1 MSAILSSA
9 VAVTAAANGI
19 LCLTFDDSRFAD
31 WEAALPIFAAHG
43 AHATFFAYH
52 GIDENAVASL
62 RKLSEAGHSIGLHG
76 LKHQVAPDAVAK
88 LGEEGYLA
96 DEIEPQLAACRAA
109 GLHVR
114 SFAYPM
120 SRHTP
125 QTDALLLR
133 HFDRLRG
140 GGDFS
145 GAFPAA
151 EAASRRY
158 LPGLGVGPKY
168 KRGGA
173 EVAAMLPGVA
183 ASNAVLVLYS
193 HGIGETAE
201 GVSTSRA
208 DLETVLSAAE
218 SLGMAIL
225 GFDEL
230 DRMCAAPAL
239 RWSCSE
245 NARIA
250 GGRLVV
256 DVPAGEEAKGG
267 LASAEIDLSPWDGRP
282 VGAEIAALGKGI
294 GRPLHWYNGLK
305 FQFEYEDPVA
315 GDWFYPNTPSRRG
328 DFPAQTIRLG
338 DFGAATRRKARI
350 VLGLQEASG
359 HAEFDLSSL
368 RLVDP
373 VPPWPVT
380 NQTHRCEYTVLFNAE
395 AQRRGETKGK
405 DLAQSPRSPQ
415 SHLDANEQLR
425 GDSQSGNPVN
435 HVSEKTSRTLR
446 TSRDENLCPSA
457 PLRLCVENLR
467 GVMSPHRMT
476 EDDFDTLESWG
487 ATLVRYQ
494 MWGYRQEKDAPV
506 DFAAYDRWLA
516 EKLDHFDSFV
526 LPQAVKRGMMVVLD
540 LHTPPGGRDAANDL
554 RMCHDAECA
563 DFFVET
569 WRRIAA
575 RFRGRDGIYG
585 YDLVNEP
592 MQTSEALPGCDFW
605 TLQKR
610 AAEAIR
616 EIDPDVSIVVEA
628 NSQDSP
634 SAFATLS
641 PLDLANVIY
650 EVHMYVP
657 LRFTHQGVMWKP
669 GKTPDPYP
677 NAEKGWSAETLR
689 GALKPVRDFQLRHGA
704 KIYCGEFSAI
714 AWAPGA
720 DRYLRDCIAIFE
732 EYGWDWTYHAFREWP
747 GWSVEHEGTGADSLV
762 PAPAGTP
769 RKTALLEGLR
779 R

>member
-1 MSAILSSA
+1 MSAKTAMSLILSSA
-9 VAVTAAANGI
+9 VAATAAANGV
-19 LCLTFDDSRFAD
+19 LCLTFDDSRFPD

-52 GIDENAVASL
+52 DIDDGAVASL

-76 LKHQVAPDAVAK
+76 LKHQVAPDVVAK
-88 LGEEGYLA
+88 LGEDGYLA

-109 GLHVR
+109 GLPVR

-140 GGDFS
+140 GGDFA
-145 GAFPAA
+145 GAFPVA

-168 KRGGA
+168 RRGGA

-201 GVSTSRA
+201 GVSMSRA
-208 DLETVLSAAE
+208 DLETILAAAE
-218 SLGMAIL
+218 SLGMAIV

-230 DRMCAAPAL
+230 DRFGAEPAL
-239 RWSCSE
+239 VWTTSQY
-245 NARIA
+245 ARIE
-250 GGRLVV
+250 GGRLMI
-256 DVPAGEEAKGG
+256 DVPPGEEAAKGG
-267 LASAEIDLSPWDGRP
+267 LASAEIDISPWDGRP
-282 VGAEIAALGKGI
+282 VGAEITASGRGI
-294 GRPLHWYNGLK
+294 GKPLHWYNGLK

-315 GDWFYPNTPSRRG
+315 GDWFYPNTASRLG
-328 DFPAQTIRLG
+328 DFPEQTIRLG
-338 DFGAATRRKARI
+338 DFSAATRRKARL

-368 RLVDP
+368 RLIEP

-380 NQTHRCEYTVLFNAE
+380 NQAHRCEYRGTLAE
-395 AQRRGETKGK
+395 TAI
-405 DLAQSPRSPQ
+405 
-415 SHLDANEQLR
+415 HR
-425 GDSQSGNPVN
+425 GDITP
-435 HVSEKTSRTLR
+435 R
-446 TSRDENLCPSA
+446 
-457 PLRLCVENLR
+457 R

-476 EDDFDTLESWG
+476 EADFDTLQAWG
-487 ATLVRYQ
+487 ATLLRYQ
-494 MWGYRQEKDAPV
+494 MWGYRQKKDAPV

-526 LPQAVKRGMMVVLD
+526 LPQAAARGMKVVLD
-540 LHTPPGGRDAANDL
+540 LHTPPGNRDAANDL
-554 RMCHDAECA
+554 RMCHDSECA

-575 RFRGRDGIYG
+575 RFKGREGIYG

-616 EIDPDVSIVVEA
+616 EIDPDVPVIVEA

-641 PLDLANVIY
+641 PLDFANVIY

-657 LRFTHQGVMWKP
+657 LRFTHQGVMWKQ
-669 GKTPDPYP
+669 GKTPDSYP
-677 NAEKGWSAETLR
+677 NAEKGWNAESLR
-689 GALKPVRDFQLRHGA
+689 GALGPVRDFQLRHGA

-720 DRYLRDCIAIFE
+720 YQYLRDCIDLFE
-732 EYGWDWTYHAFREWP
+732 EFGWDWTYHAFREWE
-747 GWSVEHEGTGADSLV
+747 GWSVEHEGPDVHHL
-762 PAPAGTP
+762 APSSDNP
-769 RKTALLEGLR
+769 RKRALLEGFSAAPAPSPHSCPR
-779 R
+779 EPPSPRP

>member
-1 MSAILSSA
+1 MSAKTAMSLILSSA
-9 VAVTAAANGI
+9 VAATAAANGV
-19 LCLTFDDSRFAD
+19 LCLTFDDSRFSD

-52 GIDENAVASL
+52 DIDDGAAASL

-76 LKHQVAPDAVAK
+76 LKHQVAPDVVAK
-88 LGEEGYLA
+88 LGEDGYLA
-96 DEIEPQLAACRAA
+96 DEIEPQLAVCRAA
-109 GLHVR
+109 GLPVR

-140 GGDFS
+140 GGDFA
-145 GAFPAA
+145 GAFPVA

-168 KRGGA
+168 RRGGA

-201 GVSTSRA
+201 GVSMSRA
-208 DLETVLSAAE
+208 DLETILAAAE
-218 SLGMAIL
+218 SLGMAIV

-230 DRMCAAPAL
+230 DRLGAEPTL
-239 RWSCSE
+239 VWTTTQH
-245 NARIA
+245 ARIE
-250 GGRLVV
+250 GDRLVV
-256 DVPAGEEAKGG
+256 DVPQGEEAAKGG
-267 LASAEIDLSPWDGRP
+267 LASAEIDLSAWDGRP
-282 VGAEIAALGKGI
+282 VGAEITASGRGI
-294 GRPLHWYNGLK
+294 GKPLHWYNGLK

-315 GDWFYPNTPSRRG
+315 GDCFYPNTASRLG
-328 DFPAQTIRLG
+328 DFPEQTIRLG
-338 DFGAATRRKARI
+338 DFSAATRRKARL

-368 RLVDP
+368 RLVEP

-380 NQTHRCEYTVLFNAE
+380 NQAHRCAYRGTLAE
-395 AQRRGETKGK
+395 TAI
-405 DLAQSPRSPQ
+405 
-415 SHLDANEQLR
+415 HR
-425 GDSQSGNPVN
+425 GDITP
-435 HVSEKTSRTLR
+435 R
-446 TSRDENLCPSA
+446 
-457 PLRLCVENLR
+457 R

-476 EDDFDTLESWG
+476 EDDFDTLQAWG
-487 ATLVRYQ
+487 ATLLRYQ
-494 MWGYRQEKDAPV
+494 MWGYKQKKDAPV
-506 DFAAYDRWLA
+506 DFEAYDRWLA

-526 LPQAVKRGMMVVLD
+526 LPQAAARGMKVVLD
-540 LHTPPGGRDAANDL
+540 LHTPPGNRDAANDL

-569 WRRIAA
+569 WRRIAV
-575 RFRGRDGIYG
+575 RFKGREGIYG

-616 EIDPDVSIVVEA
+616 AIDPDVPVIVEA

-657 LRFTHQGVMWKP
+657 LRFTHQGVMWKQ

-689 GALKPVRDFQLRHGA
+689 GALEPVRDFQRRHGA
-704 KIYCGEFSAI
+704 RIYVGEFSAI

-720 DRYLRDCIAIFE
+720 DQYLRDCIALFE
-732 EYGWDWTYHAFREWP
+732 EYGWDWTYHAFREWE
-747 GWSVEHEGTGADSLV
+747 GWSVEHEGPDAQHLV
-762 PAPAGTP
+762 PAADTP
-769 RKTALLEGLR
+769 RKRALLEGLR
-779 R
+779 GAYGR

>member
-1 MSAILSSA
+1 MSLILSSA
-9 VAVTAAANGI
+9 VAATAAANGV
-19 LCLTFDDSRFAD
+19 LCLTFDDSRFSD

-52 GIDENAVASL
+52 DIDDGAAASL

-76 LKHQVAPDAVAK
+76 LKHQVAPDVVAK
-88 LGEEGYLA
+88 LGEDGYLA

-109 GLHVR
+109 GLPVR

-140 GGDFS
+140 GGDFA
-145 GAFPAA
+145 GAFPVA

-168 KRGGA
+168 RRGGA

-201 GVSTSRA
+201 GVSMSRA
-208 DLETVLSAAE
+208 DLETILAAAE
-218 SLGMAIL
+218 SLGMAIV

-230 DRMCAAPAL
+230 DRLGAEPTL
-239 RWSCSE
+239 VWTTTQY
-245 NARIA
+245 ARIEV
-250 GGRLVV
+250 GRLMI
-256 DVPAGEEAKGG
+256 DVPPGEEAAKGG

-282 VGAEIAALGKGI
+282 VGAEITASGRGI
-294 GRPLHWYNGLK
+294 GKPLHWYNGLK

-315 GDWFYPNTPSRRG
+315 GDCFYPNTASRLG
-328 DFPAQTIRLG
+328 DFPEQTIRLG
-338 DFGAATRRKARI
+338 DFSAATRRKARL

-368 RLVDP
+368 RLVEP

-380 NQTHRCEYTVLFNAE
+380 NRTHRCAYRAPVEMSSIPNCPQIFNVHKASLSTNINDNVDLPFVNNDE
-395 AQRRGETKGK
+395 HLRFVNNQPFRG
-405 DLAQSPRSPQ
+405 
-415 SHLDANEQLR
+415 
-425 GDSQSGNPVN
+425 
-435 HVSEKTSRTLR
+435 
-446 TSRDENLCPSA
+446 C
-457 PLRLCVENLR
+457 
-467 GVMSPHRMT
+467 MSPHRMT
-476 EDDFDTLESWG
+476 EDDFDTLQSWG
-487 ATLVRYQ
+487 ATLLRYQ
-494 MWGYRQEKDAPV
+494 MWGYRQKKDAPV
-506 DFAAYDRWLA
+506 DFEAYDRWLA

-526 LPQAVKRGMMVVLD
+526 LPQAAARGMKVVLD
-540 LHTPPGGRDAANDL
+540 MHTPPGNRDAANDL

-563 DFFVET
+563 GFFVET
-569 WRRIAA
+569 WRRIAV
-575 RFRGRDGIYG
+575 RFKGREGIYG

-616 EIDPDVSIVVEA
+616 EIDSDVPVIVEA

-641 PLDLANVIY
+641 PLDLTNVIY

-657 LRFTHQGVMWKP
+657 LRFTHQGVMWKQ

-689 GALKPVRDFQLRHGA
+689 GALEPVRDFQLRHGA

-720 DRYLRDCIAIFE
+720 DQYLRDCIAIFE
-732 EYGWDWTYHAFREWP
+732 EYGWDWTYHAFREWE
-747 GWSVEHEGTGADSLV
+747 GWSVEHEGPDAQHLV
-762 PAPAGTP
+762 PAADTT
-769 RKTALLEGLR
+769 RKCALLDGLSGR
-779 R
+779 IGPR